1 MLNASLASCVCC
13 LQEEDEDLGFLFI
26 LRNLLNFLW
35 TLFVLE
41 LDNLQVF
48 HIDYFQVYPEYSIH
62 FNCESHFF
70 EFYNFGLSNYLPNF
84 HDENELFII
93 NFFVLHYIFKYSFV
107 KHVDSCQ
114 EKVNFDILTF
124 TNTLQHYFL
133 DLILKYY
140 FVTHNQLQ
148 VVDLRHGRDYPL
160 EVRQYQVIG
169 CLISFRYYHFHSSKI
184 LINLQDTC

>member
-13 LQEEDEDLGFLFI
+13 LLEEVEDLGFLFI
-26 LRNLLNFLW
+26 RRNLLNFLS

-41 LDNLQVF
+41 LDNLQVYR
-48 HIDYFQVYPEYSIH
+48 IKYFLVQAECSIR
-62 FNCESHFF
+62 FNFESHFF
-70 EFYNFGLSNYLPNF
+70 KFFDFELPNCLSNF

-107 KHVDSCQ
+107 RHVSSCQ

-124 TNTLQHYFL
+124 TNTLQRFLL

-140 FVTHNQLQ
+140 CVTHNQLQ
-148 VVDLRHGRDYPL
+148 VVDLRHERDYLL
-160 EVRQYQVIG
+160 EVKQYQVIG
-169 CLISFRYYHFHSSKI
+169 CFINFRDYHFHSSKI
-184 LINLQDTC
+184 LTNLQDTC